1 MIAYSLNPDGTKVE
15 RTPANG
21 KRFTLAEMQAAIGG
35 GYIRL
40 VAISKGTYMGLDED
54 GYMKRLP
61 FNPHASALFNSREP
75 LVGTAFIFPK
85 KMLA

>member
-21 KRFTLAEMQAAIGG
+21 KKFTLEEMRAAIGG

-40 VAISKGTYMGLDED
+40 VTIAKDTYMGLDED
-54 GYMKRLP
+54 GYMKRMP
-61 FNPHASALFNSREP
+61 FNAVASSLYGGREP

>member
-1 MIAYSLNPDGTKVE
+1 MIAYSLNPDGTKTE

-21 KRFTLAEMQAAIGG
+21 KKFTLAEMRAAIGG

-40 VAISKGTYMGLDED
+40 VQLSKDTYMGVDED
-54 GYMKRLP
+54 GYMKKLP
-61 FNPHASALFNSREP
+61 FNAVATELMGGREP